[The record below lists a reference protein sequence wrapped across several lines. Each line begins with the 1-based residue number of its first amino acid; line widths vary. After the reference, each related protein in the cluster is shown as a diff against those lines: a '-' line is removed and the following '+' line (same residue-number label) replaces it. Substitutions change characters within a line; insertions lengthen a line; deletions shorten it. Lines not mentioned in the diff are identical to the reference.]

1 MSRTS
6 DDGGGSFTFLQIDL
20 DMSNSTFGRP
30 DLSALM
36 VLDDLGVE
44 EMGLRVGGG
53 RTVLAC
59 MVVGED
65 RWCRQYG
72 ARALYATR

>member
-1 MSRTS
+1 
-6 DDGGGSFTFLQIDL
+6 
-20 DMSNSTFGRP
+20 
-30 DLSALM
+30 M

-72 ARALYATR
+72 ARALEPVNFSVYGG